1 MLGEPHD
8 VDHEFP
14 QYHEKVEALKARD
27 PEFATLM
34 KEHDQLDAQIR
45 DLETGGQPV
54 IDEYMEELKHKR
66 AVLKDRIYDR
76 LRHS

>member
-14 QYHEKVEALKARD
+14 EYHDKVEALKASD

-54 IDEYMEELKHKR
+54 IDEYMEELKHRR
-66 AVLKDRIYDR
+66 AQFKDRIYDR
-76 LRHS
+76 LRHG